1 MSIELSHVISTG
13 FSFVNE
19 QKKFIKP
26 SSIGYHNTHKTANL
40 LVQIKQTVN
49 SFDLFTMKVNDNET
63 KNEEWK
69 KLTPYLYCSDAVRSI
84 YGSVHQY
91 PSWVGDRY
99 LRVFML
105 NTEIAEKF
113 LKSDS
118 VYLPKT
124 DYKDISLILK
134 SEYLAG
140 FKYEYVGKQLYE
152 LPNSVPQKQVNNLV
166 KVGTQLV
173 QKPMRKIS

>member
-1 MSIELSHVISTG
+1 MFALSHVISNG

-19 QKKFIKP
+19 NKKFIKP
-26 SSIGYHNTHKTANL
+26 SSLGYHNTHLTANL
-40 LVQIKQTVN
+40 LVQVKQT
-49 SFDLFTMKVNDNET
+49 STCFGLFTMKVNNTET

-69 KLTPYLYCSDAVRSI
+69 KMTPYIYCNDAVRSM

-99 LRVFML
+99 LKVFML
-105 NTEIAEKF
+105 NIEVAEKF

-124 DYKDISLILK
+124 EYKDISLILK
-134 SEYLAG
+134 PEYLAG

-152 LPNSVPQKQVNNLV
+152 LPNSVPQKQANNLV
-166 KVGTQLV
+166 KVGNQLITRPV
-173 QKPMRKIS
+173 RKVS